1 VKDPWSSP
9 VSAAKAALDR
19 IQDAGQRLD
28 LVEMQ
33 SAAKDFEDAIQQLSR
48 VVLAVKEAGE

>member
-1 VKDPWSSP
+1 MKDPWSSP